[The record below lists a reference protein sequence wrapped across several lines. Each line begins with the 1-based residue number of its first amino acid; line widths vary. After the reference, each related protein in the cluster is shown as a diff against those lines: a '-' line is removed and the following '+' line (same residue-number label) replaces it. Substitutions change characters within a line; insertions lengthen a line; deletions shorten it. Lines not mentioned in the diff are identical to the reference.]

1 MVRYKKQYLEA
12 IKEELEEKELLEEL
26 LEQLSKHKKG
36 HIAKG
41 NNKKSKDRGG
51 NDGKKNTQRD
61 TSPDQSN
68 RAIAKEYIIEII
80 NSHHIGSPHL
90 TIPDQPKL
98 SPEQK
103 LIINWD
109 FEGVSKEESSI
120 STYLKNAI
128 ATAEKYD
135 VKDRYKYSD
144 YELTNIPIWS
154 EMIKFKNF
162 QAMYFPICHQL
173 AKMGYPP
180 DELQY
185 LNIYDV
191 AYLIKEHNKQHK
203 ENPQKMMQCQR
214 TKYLKMFAVCYGE
227 EFLHIETML
236 GREEDAKNFLEYIHQ
251 IGTSKQYSDGALEKL
266 QKSAAL
272 YNVHH
277 KKNRQFACETDDYS
291 QINGFSNLTL
301 CYANPYHTILHHPQE
316 IDLNINLVYLGGLR
330 SEFRIVRNPANERLY
345 SQGIYKIKNGGR
357 NE

>member
-1 MVRYKKQYLEA
+1 MARYKKQDLEA

-26 LEQLSKHKKG
+26 LEQLSKHKRG
-36 HIAKG
+36 HLAKG

-51 NDGKKNTQRD
+51 NDGKKNTQRIA
-61 TSPDQSN
+61 SPDQSN
-68 RAIAKEYIIEII
+68 RALAKEEIIEII
-80 NSHHIGSPHL
+80 DSHHIGSPHL

-109 FEGVSKEESSI
+109 FEGVNISKEENCI
-120 STYLKNAI
+120 STYFKNAL
-128 ATAEKYD
+128 ATAQKYD
-135 VKDRYKYSD
+135 ISNRHEYSD

-154 EMIKFKNF
+154 EMAKFKNF

-173 AKMGYPP
+173 SNIGYSPN
-180 DELQY
+180 ELQY

-191 AYLIKEHNKQHK
+191 AYLIKKHNK

-214 TKYLKMFAVCYGE
+214 TKYLKMFEVCYGE
-227 EFLHIETML
+227 DFSRIESML

-251 IGTSKQYSDGALEKL
+251 IGTSKQYSDETWEKL

-277 KKNRQFACETDDYS
+277 KKNRQFANETDDYS
-291 QINGFSNLTL
+291 KINDFSNLTL
-301 CYANPYHTILHHPQE
+301 CYANPYHTIMHHPQE
-316 IDLNINLVYLGGLR
+316 LDLNTNLVYLGGLR
-330 SEFRIVRNPANERLY
+330 KEFRIVRNPANERLY
-345 SQGIYKIKNGGR
+345 SQGIYKIKSGGR
-357 NE
+357 SE